1 MKKLNK
7 KDNYPWYKFYKDVPR
22 HLEYPDGS
30 MVDVIASTA
39 LKYPHNYAYQYFNNR
54 CTYKEFMEKI
64 EACARGLK
72 TLGVKEGDVVSICMP
87 NTPQAINMFYAV
99 NMVGAIANMIH
110 PLSSEKEIEMYLN
123 KSNSTVIL
131 TLDMNYKKVINIIN
145 NTKVTKVIIGSAG
158 DDLKGLK
165 KTLYSIFNADIT
177 KAIKK
182 IEAVFLK
189 AFKNREV
196 LSYKK
201 FIQKG
206 NNYYEDVWVSR
217 KGSDPAVIL
226 YSGGT
231 SGVPKGILLSNLNFN
246 AVAYQAY
253 AMCDP
258 AKPGDSI
265 LSIMPIF
272 HGFGLGVCIHTCLY
286 VGMKCILIPKF
297 DATKLAKLIRK
308 TRPNFLVGV
317 PTLFEAITKNKDV
330 KEGDF
335 ASVNAIVSGGDVMD
349 EENLARYN
357 EFFAKYGSKA
367 KIRIGYG
374 ITEAVTATCLCP
386 TNGHRPN
393 SIGIP
398 FPDMLYKIVEPG
410 TINEVKPNVDGE
422 ICISG
427 PSVMMGYLNEE
438 EETKKTLK
446 THKDGRVWLH
456 TGDIGSMDEDG
467 YIYFKSRI
475 KRIIVTSGY
484 NVYPSYIENIIN
496 KHEYVTSCSVIGVSD
511 SYRGQRVKAYVVLK
525 KEVKISDEVEKE
537 IKAHCQKYIA
547 KYAMPRE
554 FEFRKELPKTLVGKI
569 AYTVLEA
576 EENKKQH

>member
-1 MKKLNK
+1 MIKLSK
-7 KDNYPWYKFYKDVPR
+7 KDNYPWYKFYRDVPR

-30 MVDVIASTA
+30 MVEIIASTA
-39 LKYPHNYAYQYFNNR
+39 LKYPHNYAYQYFNNK

-123 KSNSTVIL
+123 KSKSTVIF

-217 KGSDPAVIL
+217 KGNDPAVIL

-246 AVAYQAY
+246 ALARQAHL
-253 AMCDP
+253 MCDP
-258 AKPGDSI
+258 AKAGDSI

-272 HGFGLGVCIHTCLY
+272 HGFGLGVCIHTCLGI
-286 VGMKCILIPKF
+286 GMKCILIPKL
-297 DATKLAKLIRK
+297 DSKKLVRLIRK
-308 TRPNFLVGV
+308 NRPNFLVGV
-317 PTLFEAITKNKDV
+317 PTLFEAITKNKGI

-335 ASVNAIVSGGDVMD
+335 SSVHTIVSGGDMMD
-349 EENLARYN
+349 EENLKRYN

-374 ITEAVTATCLCP
+374 LTEAVAATCLCP
-386 TNGHRPN
+386 RNGHRPN

-398 FPDMLYKIVEPG
+398 FPDVIYKIVEIG
-410 TINEVKPNVDGE
+410 TTKEVKPNQDGE
-422 ICISG
+422 ICICG
-427 PSVMMGYLNEE
+427 PTVMIGYLDEE

-467 YIYFKSRI
+467 YVYFKSRL
-475 KRIIVTSGY
+475 KRIIITSGY

-496 KHEYVTSCSVIGVSD
+496 KHEYVTSCSVIGVPD